1 MAKDKGRRT
10 GDEVIAAKRNIKKV
24 KEAFQ
29 RNEAT
34 VQDLQDAD
42 DRMRVARDNRLNYHD
57 EKIQRGK

>member
-1 MAKDKGRRT
+1 MSNQGKRT
-10 GDEVIAAKRNIKKV
+10 GDEVVAAARNIKKV
-24 KEAFQ
+24 KKAFL

-57 EKIQRGK
+57 EKIRRGK